1 MLSSINIC
9 YVFTLVITWVFEY
22 FSIIANILNVSTI
35 TIRSSKKW
43 FVCSLLQV
51 TQQTSF
57 QKIRLNR
64 SMLHRSFTNWFT
76 MNFIYAILVL
86 FVSVLVYVFYI
97 HRKVRR
103 LPPGPWQLPIVGY
116 LPWIDAEKPHET
128 LTNLARVYG
137 PICGF
142 RMGSVYTVLL
152 SDPQLIKQTFS
163 KDMSTGRAPL
173 YLTHGIMK
181 GYGKIIWQNHSGII
195 LVNCMNRKIEKSN
208 DVINTIS

>member
-1 MLSSINIC
+1 
-9 YVFTLVITWVFEY
+9 
-22 FSIIANILNVSTI
+22 
-35 TIRSSKKW
+35 
-43 FVCSLLQV
+43 
-51 TQQTSF
+51 
-57 QKIRLNR
+57 
-64 SMLHRSFTNWFT
+64 
-76 MNFIYAILVL
+76 MNFIYAIFVL

-97 HRKVRR
+97 NRKVRR

-137 PICGF
+137 PICGL

-181 GYGKIIWQNHSGII
+181 GYGKII
-195 LVNCMNRKIEKSN
+195 
-208 DVINTIS
+208 